1 MINLYSI
8 WNTVMNK
15 QKCIGKTKVLG
26 AFVMLFG
33 FGVAFAQD
41 MIIEPNTDR
50 PGNDYAIFEIEPS
63 PPGSFYGPEI
73 GCHTACA
80 KDSKCVAWTFVKSSV
95 QGGNGICR
103 LKDSVSAPKEN
114 DCCISGFLYY

>member
-63 PPGSFYGPEI
+63 PPQEASMALKLVVIRPVQR
-73 GCHTACA
+73 TANA
-80 KDSKCVAWTFVKSSV
+80 
-95 QGGNGICR
+95 
-103 LKDSVSAPKEN
+103 
-114 DCCISGFLYY
+114 